1 MNPNPS
7 APEPPAT
14 PEPDD
19 FALMAGVAAGDPQA
33 FAALSARWRPR
44 LVNFFRGLGAHP
56 DGAEDCAQE
65 TLIRVY
71 RYRDAYR
78 PDSPYPSFL
87 FTLARRAFT
96 DWRRKDARWKTG
108 SETPVEEAPARDDL
122 APRAAL
128 LDLVQALDTLPRRLR
143 DVVELAAVR
152 GLPYHRV
159 SVLLGIPVGTVKSRM
174 HHAVKRLRKAVGDGN
189 A

>member
-1 MNPNPS
+1 M
-7 APEPPAT
+7 AAIAR
-14 PEPDD
+14 DD
-19 FALMAGVAAGDPQA
+19 ADA
-33 FAALSARWRPR
+33 FSALSGRWRPR
-44 LVNFFRGLGAHP
+44 LVNFFRGLGASP

-78 PDSPYPSFL
+78 PDSAFPSFL
-87 FTLARRAFT
+87 FTLARRAHA
-96 DWRRKDARWKTG
+96 DWRRKNLRHGGARG
-108 SETPVEEAPARDDL
+108 EVEEVPARDAL
-122 APRAAL
+122 GPRTDL
-128 LDLVQALDTLPRRLR
+128 LDLVHALDALPRRLR

-174 HHAVKRLRKAVGDGN
+174 HHAVRRLRKSLDGGS